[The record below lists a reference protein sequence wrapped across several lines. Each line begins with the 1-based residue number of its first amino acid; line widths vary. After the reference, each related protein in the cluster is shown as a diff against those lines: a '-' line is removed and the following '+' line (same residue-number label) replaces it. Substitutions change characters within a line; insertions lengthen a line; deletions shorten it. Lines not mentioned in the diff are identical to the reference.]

1 MGADPRGVTRSRYT
15 AAMRL
20 LRSLRV
26 VQGLGRAL
34 AVSASLVGVAGVSA
48 CTVSGSDDGGST
60 GGSGESSATTTA
72 STSSTAESS
81 TSGNAESSSTGG
93 SSSGG
98 ADSSGGSS
106 SESGSSSGTESTGA
120 VEFALMSTAYAEGE
134 GMPHEC
140 HAAGGNQSPPLSWVG
155 TPGGTQSFGLFFH
168 DITID
173 FDHSAIWNI
182 SADTTELPQDIDHD
196 TMPADVPGAVQCENW
211 LGDFGYGGP
220 GSASNFY
227 EFRLYALDVADL
239 SGEIDENSALGDVF
253 AAFEAHSLG
262 VATLTGQS
270 TGP

>member
-1 MGADPRGVTRSRYT
+1 
-15 AAMRL
+15 MRL

-26 VQGLGRAL
+26 VQGLGYAL
-34 AVSASLVGVAGVSA
+34 ALSASLVVGVSA
-48 CTVSGSDDGGST
+48 CTTTGGDDGGTSS
-60 GGSGESSATTTA
+60 GSGESSASTTVTG
-72 STSSTAESS
+72 STPGPGESS
-81 TSGNAESSSTGG
+81 TSGGAESSSSGGG
-93 SSSGG
+93 SSGV

-106 SESGSSSGTESTGA
+106 SDGGSSSGSESTGA
-120 VEFALMSTAYAEGE
+120 VEFALMSSAFAEGE
-134 GMPHEC
+134 GIPHV
-140 HAAGGNQSPPLSWVG
+140 HHAGGGNESPPLSWVG
-155 TPGGTQSFGLFFH
+155 APGGTQSFCIFFH

-182 SADTTELPQDIDHD
+182 SSDTSELPQDVDHD
-196 TMPADVPGAVQCENW
+196 AMPADVPGAVQCENW

-220 GSASNFY
+220 GSQSNFY

-239 SGEIDENSALGDVF
+239 SAEIDENSSLGEVF